1 MNAKEKITVTAAGIS
16 LAALAAAVIML
27 ADPATQAPARTAEDQ
42 PPPLPAMAVEDS
54 ADPHR
59 YQLRELDGYV
69 AVYRE
74 GEPDEPLEVT
84 GIAVASLRRAD
95 RELFTRGVFIEGAEN
110 LVKFLEDFGP

>member
-16 LAALAAAVIML
+16 LAALAAAVIAL
-27 ADPATQAPARTAEDQ
+27 ANPAPLAPAYTAAEQ
-42 PPPLPAMAVEDS
+42 TPPLPAMAVEDS
-54 ADPHR
+54 VEPHR
-59 YQLRELDGYV
+59 YRLRELDGYV

-74 GEPDEPLEVT
+74 GEPDEPVEVT

-95 RELFTRGVFIEGAEN
+95 REMFTRGVFVEGAEN